1 MTLFNL
7 GSINIDNFY
16 RVPHMPAPGETLAAD
31 EHAVGLGGKGANQ
44 SVAGA
49 RAGVRVCHIG
59 AVGPEGEWCVEV
71 LTRAGVDTR
80 HIARSKVATG
90 HANILI
96 DPEGE
101 NQIILYPGANRAFSQ
116 GHVADALS
124 AAGPGDTL
132 ILQNETALTV
142 DAATLAKSKGLRV
155 IYSAA
160 PFVAEDAK
168 AMLPVTDMLVLNEV
182 EAQQLTDALGVG
194 LADLQVPVVLI
205 TKGADGAVWM
215 ENGVEIARVPAFPV
229 TPVDTTGAGDCFI
242 GYVAAGLDQGMS
254 PEEAMRFG
262 AAASAIKVTRFG
274 TADAI
279 PSRDEV
285 DHFLQG

>member
-1 MTLFNL
+1 VTLFNL

-16 RVPHMPAPGETLAAD
+16 RVPHMPAPGETLAAE
-31 EHAVGLGGKGANQ
+31 EHSVGLGGKGANQ
-44 SVAGA
+44 SVASA
-49 RAGVRVCHIG
+49 RAGAQVRHIG
-59 AVGPEGEWCVEV
+59 AVGPEGDWCVKS
-71 LTRAGVDTR
+71 LTQAGVDTR
-80 HIARSKVATG
+80 HIARTQVATG

-96 DPEGE
+96 DPMGE

-116 GHVADALS
+116 DHVAEALS
-124 AAGPGDTL
+124 DAGPGDTL
-132 ILQNETALTV
+132 ILQNETTV
-142 DAATLAKSKGLRV
+142 TVEAATLAKSKGLRV

-168 AMLPVTDMLVLNEV
+168 AMLPVTDMLVLNAV

-215 ENGVEIARVPAFPV
+215 ENGVETAQVPAFPV

-242 GYVAAGLDQGMS
+242 GYVAAGLDQRMS
-254 PEEAMRFG
+254 PEDAMRLG
-262 AAASAIKVTRFG
+262 SAASAIKVTRFG

-285 DHFLQG
+285 DRFLQD

>member
-1 MTLFNL
+1 VTLFNL

-16 RVPHMPAPGETLAAD
+16 RVPHMPAPGETLAAE
-31 EHAVGLGGKGANQ
+31 EHSVGLGGKGANQ
-44 SVAGA
+44 SVASA
-49 RAGVRVCHIG
+49 RAGAQVRHIG
-59 AVGPEGEWCVEV
+59 AVGPEGDWCVKS
-71 LTRAGVDTR
+71 LTQAGVDTR
-80 HIARSKVATG
+80 HITRTKVATG

-96 DPEGE
+96 DPMGE

-116 GHVADALS
+116 DHVAEALS
-124 AAGPGDTL
+124 DAGPGDTL
-132 ILQNETALTV
+132 ILQNETTV
-142 DAATLAKSKGLRV
+142 TVEAATLAKSKGLRV

-160 PFVAEDAK
+160 PFVADDTK
-168 AMLPVTDMLVLNEV
+168 AMLSVTDMLVLNAV

-215 ENGVEIARVPAFPV
+215 EEGVEVAQVPAFPV

-242 GYVAAGLDQGMS
+242 GYVAAGLDQGML
-254 PEEAMRFG
+254 PEEAMRLG
-262 AAASAIKVTRFG
+262 SAASAIKVTRFG

-279 PSRDEV
+279 PTRDEV
-285 DHFLQG
+285 DRFLQD